1 MASKLLLK
9 RINQLLYH
17 LYYPFHKKSSTSTD
31 TVNLPQ
37 AAQVFFVLKSAYQ
50 RRLCSSARNKMIP
63 HSMQR
68 IILGSKACL
77 LHDCPLLSLERL
89 SLGNSELPKSCQT
102 RYGIFCKRPALHAK
116 DHSCQQSMPSA
127 WLSFAVFGKVVSPQL
142 RYPKKTHA
150 KLYTVVSVDSAACGF
165 FPAGSGVLSTDVLS
179 TDVLSTAGPWNMPPC
194 SRQ

>member
-1 MASKLLLK
+1 
-9 RINQLLYH
+9 
-17 LYYPFHKKSSTSTD
+17 
-31 TVNLPQ
+31 
-37 AAQVFFVLKSAYQ
+37 
-50 RRLCSSARNKMIP
+50 
-63 HSMQR
+63 MQR

-116 DHSCQQSMPSA
+116 DHSGQQSMPSA
-127 WLSFAVFGKVVSPQL
+127 WLSFAVLGKVVPGKL
-142 RYPKKTHA
+142 RATQIMPNSIRYFLQTSCTPCKGSFWPAKHAFCMTALCCLRKSCFSPKKTHA
-150 KLYTVVSVDSAACGF
+150 KLYTVVSVDSAAWGF

-179 TDVLSTAGPWNMPPC
+179 TDVLSTDVFSTAGPWNMPPC